1 MRTKLQ
7 IYNKIISKV
16 EAVRS
21 VQLVLSIN
29 SYSNTYN
36 RQCTYYENWISF
48 RNAIKTT
55 TVKTESTLVIRY
67 LAMFHGRN
75 FILHKN

>member
-7 IYNKIISKV
+7 IYNKITSKV

-21 VQLVLSIN
+21 VQFILSIN
-29 SYSNTYN
+29 RYINTYN

-48 RNAIKTT
+48 RNAIKTS
-55 TVKTESTLVIRY
+55 TVKIESILVICY
-67 LAMFHGRN
+67 LATFHGRN
-75 FILHKN
+75 FILHEN

>member
-1 MRTKLQ
+1 MHKYYTIYAIYTIHKYTNTYLLHIFENLTKFTVFNILHYKTYTMRTKLQ

-21 VQLVLSIN
+21 VQFILSIN

-36 RQCTYYENWISF
+36 
-48 RNAIKTT
+48 
-55 TVKTESTLVIRY
+55 
-67 LAMFHGRN
+67 
-75 FILHKN
+75 